1 MKRKLVA
8 AILGIAASVSL
19 VSSAHAQGSV
29 TFENYGFTTD
39 STTTYGAAGLGG
51 TVGTGVNTAYTAGL
65 WYFLGTT
72 TLAAGNGNDLLPAG
86 WELAPI
92 TQQFNV
98 GAEAGP
104 AGVGRFIG
112 GNAIIA
118 DYTTGPITFAVTA
131 YNGATYATTTGAGAG
146 RGHSSGFT
154 LPSIAA
160 SGSPVGEFGPGL
172 TSFAVL
178 PVPEPSIFA
187 LSGLGAAALMM
198 IRRKK

>member
-19 VSSAHAQGSV
+19 VSSSHGQGSV

-39 STTTYGAAGLGG
+39 AVTTYGASGLGG
-51 TVGTGVNTAYTAGL
+51 TVGAGVNTAYTAGL

-72 TLAAGNGNDLLPAG
+72 SLAAGNGQDTLPVG

-104 AGVGRFIG
+104 NGVGRFIG
-112 GNAIIA
+112 GNAVIA
-118 DYTTGPITFAVTA
+118 DYTTGPITFSVTA
-131 YNGATYATTTGAGAG
+131 YNGSTYAASTGAGQG
-146 RGHSSGFT
+146 RGHSAGFT

-160 SGSPVGEFGPGL
+160 VGSPVGEFGPGL
-172 TSFAVL
+172 TSFAVF

-187 LSGLGAAALMM
+187 LSGLGAAALML